1 MFGTRQNKFLE
12 SITCKFVSREKI
24 LTFSQW
30 KKFNWLKKK
39 KTKKP
44 SFQTTTVT
52 TVTATAAELKL
63 NYKIA

>member
-39 KTKKP
+39 PKKP
-44 SFQTTTVT
+44 SFETTTVT
-52 TVTATAAELKL
+52 TVTATAAELEL

>member
-39 KTKKP
+39 TKKP